1 MSRQVVDGVLFSET
15 NVEVPYQRL
24 MAEKNTNSRL
34 REGVQIHELNVL
46 SDWAFLRFLFFL
58 QRTVGRPRISLPK
71 ETIEGYFDMGYSV
84 SQTAEACGVSRSALY
99 CRMQQ
104 LGISYRDQ
112 FSSLDNNSLDREV
125 RDIKINHPNCGEV
138 MITGHLEQEE

>member
-1 MSRQVVDGVLFSET
+1 MPSNDDMVARISAAVCSAL
-15 NVEVPYQRL
+15 R
-24 MAEKNTNSRL
+24 NSNS
-34 REGVQIHELNVL
+34 QQ
-46 SDWAFLRFLFFL
+46 

-125 RDIKINHPNCGEV
+125 RDIKINHPNCGEM
-138 MITGHLEQEE
+138 MITGHLRARGVIV